1 MMIKIDEKKFA
12 KLNVG
17 FLRTGDMAMLTVPA
31 REGFVRARIVG
42 DEIEVIP
49 ERSSGHKAVCDA
61 LAE

>member
-12 KLNVG
+12 KLGVG

-31 REGFVRARIVG
+31 REGFVRARIVD

-49 ERSSGHKAVCDA
+49 ERSSGHKAVRDA
-61 LAE
+61 LG